1 MPSEAL
7 TSLERLL
14 ARKKQLGS
22 LAVSLDGYAR
32 WGHGSD
38 EGFAAEAETELREAP
53 AIVAELVARIA
64 QLQKSDP
71 DVIVTWAEAHIEL
84 LRDYLTRVPERSTE
98 AFVAREEQGKWAQ
111 VRDGTLDYVEENCVH
126 VKPDREVYER
136 LFGFPPPSLH
146 W

>member
-7 TSLERLL
+7 SSLERLL
-14 ARKKQLGS
+14 ARKKQLAS

-38 EGFAAEAETELREAP
+38 EGFAAEAWAELQEAP
-53 AIVAELVARIA
+53 AIVAELEARIA
-64 QLQKSDP
+64 HLQKSDP

-84 LRDYLTRVPERSTE
+84 LRDYLARMPEGSTA
-98 AFVAREEQGKWAQ
+98 AFVAREEQQKWRQ
-111 VRDGTLDYVEENCVH
+111 VRDGVLDYVDENSVH
-126 VKPDREVYER
+126 VKPDKDVYER
-136 LFGFPPPSLH
+136 LFGFPPPTLH